1 VESVYDPHCEVHE
14 FIGDDRAE
22 VVAKAIS
29 YFGLESDALAIVD
42 VEPSR
47 LSGLGARVAIVA
59 YPKAAGNPTERARS
73 GGGESARAGGRGEDR
88 GGDGRRR
95 ERDRDRGRD
104 RGRDRDRDR
113 GRGRDRDRDR
123 EPLRGRGGRGD
134 DPSSAASLAPA
145 EPSEGVATGEL
156 SEIGEFVKGLVERM
170 ALGNFEISESR
181 DSDEL
186 VAIQLGGPGAVALG
200 SGDGRPADAIQ
211 LLANQAALRGGGEN
225 PPRVVVDV
233 EGEAARRASL
243 LERVAERAA
252 ARARESGRPVALEAM
267 NSKDR
272 RTVHV
277 ALRDTPGVATMS
289 VGEGRYKQVVV
300 VPESAPEYEE
310 ALRYESS
317 AQGDG

>member
-1 VESVYDPHCEVHE
+1 VESVYDPHSEVHE

-22 VVAKAIS
+22 VVTKAIS
-29 YFGLESDALAIVD
+29 YFGLDADALAIVD

-59 YPKAAGNPTERARS
+59 YPKAAGNPGERPRS
-73 GGGESARAGGRGEDR
+73 GGGESTRAGGRGEDR

-95 ERDRDRGRD
+95 DRDRDRGRD
-104 RGRDRDRDR
+104 RNRDRDR

-123 EPLRGRGGRGD
+123 EPPRGRGGRGD
-134 DPSSAASLAPA
+134 EPNSAESLAPG

-170 ALGNFEISESR
+170 GLGNFEISESR

-277 ALRDTPGVATMS
+277 ALRETPGVATMS

-317 AQGDG
+317 VQGDG